1 MSKNRIVNQ
10 GEHLSGI
17 AAQEGFGNF
26 HTIWDRPENADL
38 VALREPHLLF
48 PGDSLFI
55 PDRQDR
61 NESRDTDASYQFQTD
76 LKPLWLRCKLRD
88 MNNDP
93 LGSVTCNLK
102 IDGAGVPD
110 LTSGGDGLIERK
122 IGRTAQGAEV
132 TVHLPTSDDPD
143 APPDPTWNL
152 QVKIGSLNPAVKCS
166 GQQARLNNMG
176 YFAGFTVQDLEQL
189 LWAAEEFLCDQTKAQ
204 VKARPNL
211 APAPK
216 TGEDDPATSD
226 PPTPTGVI
234 DDDFVKKLKLAYG
247 D

>member
-1 MSKNRIVNQ
+1 MSKNRVVNQ

-26 HTIWDRPENADL
+26 HTIWDHPENADL
-38 VALREPHLLF
+38 AAIREPHVLF

-61 NESRDTDASYQFQTD
+61 NETRGTDATHPFQTD
-76 LKPLWLRCKLRD
+76 LRPLWLRCKLHD
-88 MNNDP
+88 INNDP
-93 LGSVTCNLK
+93 LKGAICNVK
-102 IDGAGVPD
+102 IDGDSVPD
-110 LTSGGDGLIERK
+110 LTSGGDGLIEQK
-122 IGRTAQGAEV
+122 IGRTAQSAEV
-132 TVHLPTSDDPD
+132 TVHLPPSEDPGE
-143 APPDPTWNL
+143 PPDPTWNL
-152 QVKIGSLNPAVKCS
+152 QVKIGNLNPETKCS

-204 VKARPNL
+204 VKQRPNL

-216 TGEDDPATSD
+216 GGEDDPATSD
-226 PPTPTGVI
+226 PPAKTGVI
-234 DDDFVKKLKLAYG
+234 DGGFVKKLKSVYG
-247 D
+247 T